1 MTAMV
6 QDHQQDVAEFRTE
19 SMKAT
24 KTDVKEYAV
33 TTLPTLEEHLKLA
46 EQTDKA
52 VHAE

>member
-1 MTAMV
+1 MAMV
-6 QDHQQDVAEFRTE
+6 QDRRQDVAEFRTE

-24 KTDVKEYAV
+24 GPDVKEYAA

-46 EQTDKA
+46 EQSDKT